1 MKGERVVEVGEVE
14 YSGRKERERKQ
25 EGSSLLI
32 GPLVFSERARLVLR
46 RASR

>member
-32 GPLVFSERARLVLR
+32 GSLVFSERARLDDC

>member
-32 GPLVFSERARLVLR
+32 GALGFSGRARLDDC